1 MATTTSSSAAVLASA
16 TLTLGGSDLGE
27 RVALATALRPC
38 GGLHAPLNIS
48 QQTRSPRFRCCQENC
63 DERIATMK
71 KHAVWLLAL
80 AAVLVVGCANQKG
93 PAEQAVAGAETALAA
108 VRDNAQKYVPD
119 RLQAVDAQPAAPQDN
134 LAQGDHRA
142 PPKGAPAVHTAHRAA
157 KDAGGG
163 QKG

>member
-38 GGLHAPLNIS
+38 GGLHATLYIS

-93 PAEQAVAGAETALAA
+93 PAE
-108 VRDNAQKYVPD
+108 
-119 RLQAVDAQPAAPQDN
+119 
-134 LAQGDHRA
+134 
-142 PPKGAPAVHTAHRAA
+142 
-157 KDAGGG
+157 
-163 QKG
+163 